1 MNQFA
6 KRLQS
11 RLSAKGHRFSMAHCR
26 YALNTN
32 AQDPESPTEDEMI
45 TAFNWLASSESTAG
59 ELATVEP
66 ETEVIIAVPDA
77 FDIPVENLPCLQPP
91 EISAENQPQ
100 PAQQEGAL
108 ALGAQNDLSKPSS
121 PDGVLDFSARDL
133 TSGAISQA
141 QLTQAITQAVAQVG
155 ASGNAEAIELLTS
168 LANELSTD
176 IKDVE
181 EMASALI
188 TAYLGKRQNIL
199 ASAIGTVQSLRAAQT
214 SSFQSGLNQDF
225 FEKKERNKRQF
236 LNSLQGMFN

>member
-32 AQDPESPTEDEMI
+32 AQNPELPTEDEMI
-45 TAFNWLASSESTAG
+45 AAFNWLLRPSESTTG
-59 ELATVEP
+59 ELATVES
-66 ETEVIIAVPDA
+66 ETEVAIPVPQT
-77 FDIPVENLPCLQPP
+77 FDIPVEDMPCLQPP
-91 EISAENQPQ
+91 ENEDNDNNT
-100 PAQQEGAL
+100 AL
-108 ALGAQNDLSKPSS
+108 STPPSEAAALTIADSPNPIAPVSPS
-121 PDGVLDFSARDL
+121 PGGI
-133 TSGAISQA
+133 TQTEI
-141 QLTQAITQAVAQVG
+141 TQAITQAVAQVG

-199 ASAIGTVQSLRAAQT
+199 ASAIGTVQSLRSAQT
-214 SSFQSGLNQDF
+214 SSFQAGLNQDF
-225 FEKKERNKRQF
+225 FDHKERNKRQF
-236 LNSLQGMFN
+236 LNNLQGMFN

>member
-1 MNQFA
+1 MAKIDFA

-11 RLSAKGHRFSMAHCR
+11 RLTDKGHRFSKEQCR
-26 YALNTN
+26 QALTACAKNLEQPTN
-32 AQDPESPTEDEMI
+32 DEMVA
-45 TAFNWLASSESTAG
+45 AFNWLLCPSESTAATM
-59 ELATVEP
+59 ATVEP
-66 ETEVIIAVPDA
+66 ETETIRVPKT
-77 FDIPVENLPCLQPP
+77 FDIPVENL
-91 EISAENQPQ
+91 PQ

-121 PDGVLDFSARDL
+121 PDGVLDFPARGL

-181 EMASALI
+181 EMASTLI